1 MLRRLRGHQ
10 DCARPIHVALQAP
23 GSGIACCIPSAA
35 RSLAVHDSPMSC
47 TSSIAL
53 GHRPRP
59 PHALL
64 SRRLASCLC
73 ACLLGLSSLL
83 SQGVFAA
90 PETQSGMSP
99 APGTSRS
106 PDASG
111 ATPRKRQASDS
122 GTAVVPD
129 AAASRT
135 GRGAVRAAAPSA
147 SASGA
152 IAVRPGVPAAGG
164 TGVPQGTVLVRP
176 FVAPPPALSP
186 FSTVVPPLAA
196 SQAGQQPV
204 PSVQVAPSGAV
215 SPTIPGAV
223 AVPGIA
229 GARLVPNVIP
239 GAPPMLLLPD
249 FASLVDRVGPAVVNI
264 RTTQRVPVNTT
275 ARRSRRGSAD
285 DGSSGDGGD
294 SAARTRPSDDMSEFF
309 KRFFGIPLPPGM
321 FGNNGGQGAAPGDNA
336 PSEVERDNGVGSG
349 FILSADGYVMTN
361 AHVVQGADAI
371 YVALTDRRQYKAR
384 LIGVDKLTDVAVVKI
399 DAKNLP
405 TVAIG
410 DSSQVR
416 VGEWVLAI
424 GSPFGLENTVTAGIV
439 SAKSRY
445 TGEYLPFIQT
455 DVAVNPGNSGGPL
468 IDLQG
473 NVIGINSQIYSNSG
487 GFMGISFSI
496 PIDEA
501 MRVANQLEKSGVV
514 TRGRIGVM
522 IGPVTSDV
530 AEALGLPRAE
540 GALVTGTVPDSP
552 ARKGGLLP
560 GDIIL
565 NYDGR
570 AIDQYGEL
578 PRMVGA
584 ATPGTDAP
592 LTVWRKGRTRTLTVT
607 VAQQENATVA
617 EGAATRPDA
626 SQSRSLTSNPLGLRV
641 ADLTDA
647 QARTIGS
654 HNGVQVLSSEG
665 PSLAAG
671 IMKGDIVLRVG
682 DTDITDQQQFDAL
695 ALRQSGDRP
704 VALLVQRA
712 DLATFV
718 PVVPRAPRR

>member
-1 MLRRLRGHQ
+1 
-10 DCARPIHVALQAP
+10 
-23 GSGIACCIPSAA
+23 
-35 RSLAVHDSPMSC
+35 
-47 TSSIAL
+47 
-53 GHRPRP
+53 
-59 PHALL
+59 LL
-64 SRRLASCLC
+64 SWRFAPCFC
-73 ACLLGLSSLL
+73 AGLLGLSSLVAP
-83 SQGVFAA
+83 SAHAA
-90 PETQSGMSP
+90 PDAPSTVTTPNPSSASQNAVAPVRTGKGAIRPAASSNPSGS
-99 APGTSRS
+99 
-106 PDASG
+106 
-111 ATPRKRQASDS
+111 S
-122 GTAVVPD
+122 GTAVSG
-129 AAASRT
+129 AAASGT
-135 GRGAVRAAAPSA
+135 APVRAGNAATALA
-147 SASGA
+147 SSL
-152 IAVRPGVPAAGG
+152 
-164 TGVPQGTVLVRP
+164 PQGTVLVRP

-186 FSTVVPPLAA
+186 FSTVMPPIAA
-196 SQAGQQPV
+196 SQAGLQPV
-204 PSVQVAPSGAV
+204 PAVQVAPSGSF
-215 SPTIPGAV
+215 SPTIPGSV
-223 AVPGIA
+223 GVPGIA
-229 GARLVPNVIP
+229 DARLVPNVIP

-264 RTTQRVPVNTT
+264 RTTQRVPLM
-275 ARRSRRGSAD
+275 AAGRRSRRGGSAD
-285 DGSSGDGGD
+285 DSARSGAPDGSDNSGGDAGSARGGDGA
-294 SAARTRPSDDMSEFF
+294 SSNPSDDMSQFF

-321 FGNNGGQGAAPGDNA
+321 FDKGRSPGGSAPDSA
-336 PSEVERDNGVGSG
+336 PAEVERDNGVGSG
-349 FILSADGYVMTN
+349 FILSADGFVMTN

-371 YVALTDRRQYKAR
+371 YVTLTDRRQYKAR

-405 TVAIG
+405 TVTIG
-410 DSSQVR
+410 DSSDVR

-424 GSPFGLENTVTAGIV
+424 GSPFGLESTVTAGIV

-487 GFMGISFSI
+487 GFQGISFSI
-496 PIDEA
+496 PVDEA
-501 MRVANQLEKSGVV
+501 MRVADQLEKSGVV

-530 AEALGLPRAE
+530 AEALNLPRAE

-584 ATPGTDAP
+584 AVPGTDAP

-607 VAQQENATVA
+607 VAQQENVSGPM
-617 EGAATRPDA
+617 GAAARPETPTRA
-626 SQSRSLTSNPLGLRV
+626 LTSNPLGLRV
-641 ADLTDA
+641 ADLNDV
-647 QARTIGS
+647 QARAVGS
-654 HNGVQVLSSEG
+654 RNGVQVLASEG

-671 IMKGDIVLRVG
+671 IMKGDILLRVG
-682 DTDITDQQQFDAL
+682 DVDITDQRQFDAL
-695 ALRQSGDRP
+695 AARQGGDRP
-704 VALLVQRA
+704 VALLVQRG

-718 PVVPRAPRR
+718 PVVPRAVRH